1 MDMIDK
7 IGMIDAPCAAW
18 RRVWR
23 AVTSAALLVC
33 ASASAVFGAQ
43 SPFGLKVERLES
55 ADDAQTEVRI
65 TLSVPSNHLIYAETF
80 KVSASPVQV
89 PKPENKPDPINPSQ
103 QVGVYTGTFES
114 RWRIAPLRD
123 GAALTVAY
131 QGCDDTVCFMPESHA
146 FRYDAA
152 SGRFVIA
159 PDEADTAPSTAE
171 GADTWTHGFAM
182 VSGGGY
188 MKTGE
193 FLAFLD
199 QAEGQTPAADT
210 SRTGLAGFLNDP
222 VVFFHAHGLL
232 LTLLLVLLGGML
244 LNLTPCVLPMIP
256 INLAILGA
264 GAGAGSRGRGF
275 GLGAAYGAGIVLV
288 YGGLGWIILRSGLF
302 FGALQASPWFSLA
315 VGLIFAA
322 LTLALFDVFVIDFAR
337 FVTPKHDSGGR
348 KGALAAFSAG
358 ALSALL
364 AGACVAPV
372 VLAVLLLAGSLY
384 AGGARGAQFLPFVL
398 GLGMALPW
406 PFAGA
411 GLSVLPKPG
420 MWMVRVKQAFG
431 VLLALLAVYYFYLA
445 AVGFMSAKQAA
456 RDGSIVAGDRAAW
469 EAKVAQARRE
479 GKPLFVDFWA
489 TWCKNCAVMER
500 TTFQDEQVKQRLARY
515 VVVKVQAER
524 PERSPAKEMLA
535 AFGIRGL
542 PGFVVLRPD
551 DGR

>member
-1 MDMIDK
+1 MNPHAL
-7 IGMIDAPCAAW
+7 IGWSRRIHCGVALWVCAA
-18 RRVWR
+18 
-23 AVTSAALLVC
+23 AA
-33 ASASAVFGAQ
+33 AAAHAQ
-43 SPFGLKVERLES
+43 SPFGLKVERLAL
-55 ADDAQTEVRI
+55 ADEQAEVRI

-80 KVSASPVQV
+80 KVSAAPLNV
-89 PKPENKPDPINPSQ
+89 PAPEQKPDPVNPSQ
-103 QVGVYTGTFES
+103 QVGVYARPFKS
-114 RWRIAPLRD
+114 LWRVAPLRD
-123 GAALTVAY
+123 GTALTVAY
-131 QGCDDTVCFMPESHA
+131 QGCDDAVCFMPEEHA

-152 SGRFVIA
+152 SGRFVAA
-159 PDEADTAPSTAE
+159 PAAASGAPLVAETA
-171 GADTWTHGFAM
+171 GAWTGGFAM
-182 VSGGGY
+182 TAGGGY
-188 MKTGE
+188 MKAGD

-199 QAEGQTPAADT
+199 QADGREPAAGA
-210 SRTGLAGFLNDP
+210 SRAGLAGFLSDP
-222 VVFFHAHGLL
+222 VAFFHAHGLF
-232 LTLLLVLLGGML
+232 LTLLLVLLGGVL

-264 GAGAGSRGRGF
+264 GAGTRGRGF

-288 YGGLGWIILRSGLF
+288 YGGLGWVILRSGLF
-302 FGALQASPWFSLA
+302 FGALQASPWFSLTI
-315 VGLIFAA
+315 GLVFAA

-337 FVTPKHDSGGR
+337 FVTPKTSGGAR
-348 KGALAAFSAG
+348 QGALAAFSAG

-411 GLSVLPKPG
+411 GLSVLPSPG

-431 VLLALLAVYYFYLA
+431 VLLALLAAYYFYLA
-445 AVGFMSAKQAA
+445 AVGFMPAAQAA
-456 RDGSIVAGDRAAW
+456 RDGSIAAGDRAAW
-469 EAKVAQARRE
+469 EAKVEQARRE

-489 TWCKNCAVMER
+489 TWCKNCAVMEK
-500 TTFQDEQVKQRLARY
+500 TTFQEERVKQRLARY

-524 PERSPAKEMLA
+524 PERSPAKEMLD

-542 PGFVVLRPD
+542 PGFVVLQPVP
-551 DGR
+551 